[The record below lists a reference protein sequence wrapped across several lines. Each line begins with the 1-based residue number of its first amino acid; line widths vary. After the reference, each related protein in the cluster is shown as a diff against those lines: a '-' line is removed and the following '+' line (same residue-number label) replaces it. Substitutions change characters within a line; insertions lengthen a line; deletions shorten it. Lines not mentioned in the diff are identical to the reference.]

1 VSLRIDNLTVLYNGA
16 PAVSGLALDIASGEQ
31 FAVMGPSGS
40 GKSTLLRF
48 IAGLTAAQSG
58 TLIIDG
64 EDMAEIP
71 AHRRTVGLMFQDYAL
86 FPHMTVAENVAYGL
100 RMAGMP
106 SADRRDRSKWLLNL
120 VGLAGFDSR
129 RPLTLS
135 GGEQQRVA
143 LARTLAPEPSV
154 ILFDEPLGSLDVSL
168 RESLLTEMR
177 SILDTVGAT
186 SIYVTH
192 DRAEAFAFSDRM
204 AVMHNGA
211 ILRVG
216 TPTDIW
222 HAPGSEFVAKAIG
235 QSTLVP
241 MRVIIPDASG
251 LVFVP
256 VEACKVHQAG
266 RFKGTVVASKFQD
279 GAHIATVELMDGM
292 SRLDVR
298 TTRTTPVGSKIS
310 LDIDVDR
317 VIVVSAD
324 EV

>member
-1 VSLRIDNLTVLYNGA
+1 
-16 PAVSGLALDIASGEQ
+16 
-31 FAVMGPSGS
+31 MGPSGS

-120 VGLAGFDSR
+120 VGLTGFDDR

-168 RESLLTEMR
+168 RESLLAEMR

-192 DRAEAFAFSDRM
+192 DRAEAFAFCDRM

-235 QSTLVP
+235 QSNLVP
-241 MRVIIPDASG
+241 MRVIVPDAGG

-256 VEACKVHQAG
+256 VEVCQVHDAG
-266 RFKGTVVASKFQD
+266 RIKGTVVASKFQD
-279 GAHIATVELMDGM
+279 GAHIATVKLVDGI

-298 TTRTTPVGSKIS
+298 TTRTAPVGSKIS
-310 LDIDVDR
+310 LDIDVKR
-317 VIVVSAD
+317 VIVVSVD